1 MAWRAPPRQPGDN
14 IVRWRRVFMLRRD
27 EAKTHRQLVRE
38 ELGETF
44 DHALRAAG
52 YATSG
57 VDAKVRPRVAAA
69 REYLSPTAGKVRER
83 AVQGWGSTRSRFAP
97 FTEAAQA
104 RVAKIKDAKSA
115 RRTGAKMSRR
125 RWPVL
130 IGLLASGAA
139 VGALGALIMRRRRQQ
154 WEGYEADEAFESSEP
169 AMPGASAVP
178 AESPVTTGPAD
189 DGAAGTAAH

>member
-1 MAWRAPPRQPGDN
+1 
-14 IVRWRRVFMLRRD
+14 MLKRD
-27 EAKTHRQLVRE
+27 GAKTHRQLVRE

-69 REYLSPTAGKVRER
+69 REYLSPSAGRVRER

-97 FTEAAQA
+97 FTEAVQA
-104 RVAKIKDAKSA
+104 KVAN
-115 RRTGAKMSRR
+115 RRKGAKMSRR

-130 IGLLASGAA
+130 IGLLASGVA
-139 VGALGALIMRRRRQQ
+139 VGALGALLLRRRRQQ
-154 WEGYEADEAFESSEP
+154 WEGYEADEAFESPEP
-169 AMPGASAVP
+169 AMPGESVVP
-178 AESPVTTGPAD
+178 AEPPVTTGPAD